1 MREIW
6 DDKDEMYF
14 KMGDMHG
21 EVPVK
26 KPPKPTKPTPPKPPK
41 DKPKQT
47 PQKI

>member
-1 MREIW
+1 
-6 DDKDEMYF
+6 
-14 KMGDMHG
+14 MHG